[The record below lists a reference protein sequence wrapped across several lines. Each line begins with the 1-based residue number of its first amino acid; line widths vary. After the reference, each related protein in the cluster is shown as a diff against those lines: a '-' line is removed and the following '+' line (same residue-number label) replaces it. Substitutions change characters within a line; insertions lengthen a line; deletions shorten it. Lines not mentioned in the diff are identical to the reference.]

1 MVEQPVGE
9 LGVSLKAT
17 TIAVRAQRGEHRW
30 RKVRRRCLGVWVLG
44 HCPVERLP
52 MDLLSVRDG
61 SGKTVR
67 QQMDAYVVGAAMTQ
81 FTSHSQG
88 LIDMTERV
96 VASALADAGLGADR
110 IGVVFFG
117 NAAAGLVQG
126 QEMIRGQVLLHK
138 TALAGKPMINV
149 ENACAS
155 SSTAF
160 HLAASA
166 VAAGQVDAA
175 IAIGVEDMSHPDRL
189 RTFGA
194 LAAATDTLRRPDM
207 FAMVDSLTL
216 HAHESNAGAV
226 SSSPLMAHYAA
237 QGAEFLQRFGGSA
250 RDLAQVVIKNRANG
264 SLNPNAQIRRRVSV
278 EEVLQDKMIAAPLT
292 RTMCAPVSNGAA
304 AVVVVSKALCRR
316 IGAMG
321 VRVLGLGMASR
332 DPRSLAMPSQV
343 AAKQAFEA
351 AAVSPEEIDVAELH
365 DAAAAAELIL
375 MEAVGLCGPGQ
386 SIDLT
391 RAGATA
397 LDGKL
402 PVNPSGGLVSRG
414 HPLGATGCAQLVEL
428 TEQLRGRCQARQ
440 VSSARLALAQSSG
453 GVLAD
458 SEAVAAVTILSGDEL

>member
-126 QEMIRGQVLLHK
+126 QEMIRGQVLLHQ

-160 HLAASA
+160 HLAAST

-207 FAMVDSLTL
+207 FAMVDSLT
-216 HAHESNAGAV
+216 
-226 SSSPLMAHYAA
+226 
-237 QGAEFLQRFGGSA
+237 
-250 RDLAQVVIKNRANG
+250 
-264 SLNPNAQIRRRVSV
+264 
-278 EEVLQDKMIAAPLT
+278 
-292 RTMCAPVSNGAA
+292 
-304 AVVVVSKALCRR
+304 
-316 IGAMG
+316 
-321 VRVLGLGMASR
+321 
-332 DPRSLAMPSQV
+332 
-343 AAKQAFEA
+343 
-351 AAVSPEEIDVAELH
+351 
-365 DAAAAAELIL
+365 
-375 MEAVGLCGPGQ
+375 
-386 SIDLT
+386 
-391 RAGATA
+391 
-397 LDGKL
+397 
-402 PVNPSGGLVSRG
+402 
-414 HPLGATGCAQLVEL
+414 
-428 TEQLRGRCQARQ
+428 
-440 VSSARLALAQSSG
+440 
-453 GVLAD
+453 
-458 SEAVAAVTILSGDEL
+458 